1 MRYFHIGIDKL
12 TIDELFLIGKGKKVK
27 IEQDVLKKVKENRGV
42 LENIVNKGETVYGVN
57 TGVGRLADKIL
68 KFDELNEL
76 QRYIVISHSSG
87 YGEPLKKEI
96 VRIAMF
102 LRLYM
107 LSKAYSGVRPEVLN
121 KLEEFLNKDI
131 VPYVPAFGSLGAS
144 GDLIPLSHIAL
155 ALTGRGMVIHEG
167 RILPTYLVLKS
178 TNTLPLE
185 LQYKEGLALING
197 TQVSL
202 AFLVYLIKILE
213 NILNIYDR
221 AYLFSFVAVDGNS
234 DIFNENLIVLRN
246 SKNEKKI
253 AKYYRDLLK
262 DYKFEKKKRLI
273 QDPYSFRCM
282 PQVRGTCEEIF
293 EFCKRVIEEEIECVS
308 DNPLVIGDKVISGGN
323 FIGIRLSFVSENLKK
338 IIAVLSNISER
349 RINHL
354 MGSEVIDMP
363 KFLSKEPGKKTGLMI
378 LHNLVVSLLSYI
390 KTLTFP
396 DLSDSIPTSQNQ
408 EDYVPMTMNSCLKL
422 FDMVDKFKVITFSEL
437 YAGVRACLLLNKKL
451 PLELDSFLSSNFKDL
466 KIFLEDLEP
475 WEVIKRIKNVLD
487 FN

>member
-1 MRYFHIGIDKL
+1 
-12 TIDELFLIGKGKKVK
+12 
-27 IEQDVLKKVKENRGV
+27 
-42 LENIVNKGETVYGVN
+42 
-57 TGVGRLADKIL
+57 
-68 KFDELNEL
+68 
-76 QRYIVISHSSG
+76 
-87 YGEPLKKEI
+87 
-96 VRIAMF
+96 
-102 LRLYM
+102 
-107 LSKAYSGVRPEVLN
+107 
-121 KLEEFLNKDI
+121 
-131 VPYVPAFGSLGAS
+131 
-144 GDLIPLSHIAL
+144 
-155 ALTGRGMVIHEG
+155 
-167 RILPTYLVLKS
+167 
-178 TNTLPLE
+178 
-185 LQYKEGLALING
+185 
-197 TQVSL
+197 
-202 AFLVYLIKILE
+202 
-213 NILNIYDR
+213 
-221 AYLFSFVAVDGNS
+221 
-234 DIFNENLIVLRN
+234 
-246 SKNEKKI
+246 
-253 AKYYRDLLK
+253 
-262 DYKFEKKKRLI
+262 KKKLI